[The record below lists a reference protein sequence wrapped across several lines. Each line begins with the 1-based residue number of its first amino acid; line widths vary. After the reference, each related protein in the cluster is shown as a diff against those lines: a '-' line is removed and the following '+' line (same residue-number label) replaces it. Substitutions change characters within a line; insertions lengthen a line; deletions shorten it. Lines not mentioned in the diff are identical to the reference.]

1 MAHIFSQSYIQTNVD
16 ARDPRISPL
25 FAPAEDFPKNL
36 LVITCAYDDLAPEAE
51 ALAEKVKADK
61 GHHVIL
67 RRMEKCGHGWD
78 KRLKNGTDKEKKDEA
93 YALALEMLG
102 R

>member
-1 MAHIFSQSYIQTNVD
+1 V
-16 ARDPRISPL
+16 RDPRISPL
-25 FAPAEDFPKNL
+25 FAPAENFPKNL
-36 LVITCAYDDLAPEAE
+36 LVITCAYDNLAPEAE
-51 ALAEKVKADK
+51 ALAAKVEADK

-67 RRMEKCGHGWD
+67 RRMEKCGHAWD
-78 KRLKNGTDKEKKDEA
+78 KGTDQEKKKDEA